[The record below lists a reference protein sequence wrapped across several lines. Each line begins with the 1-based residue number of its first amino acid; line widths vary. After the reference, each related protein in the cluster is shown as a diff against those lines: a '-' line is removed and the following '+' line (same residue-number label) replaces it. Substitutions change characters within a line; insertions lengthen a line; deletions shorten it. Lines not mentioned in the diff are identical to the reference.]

1 MNRRWGTWLG
11 AGGVLT
17 ALAAQPIAAAPV
29 VFSVETNVRLGYD
42 LNPFLQGGSD
52 LATGYV
58 AASIAPRMSKKTEKG
73 EINLTGHYDR
83 TEYLK
88 HYGSS
93 DQYGAELDANQKLS
107 SKLSVFAGLRYDSS
121 VIGQDGNDDVTG
133 APIDDTDV
141 NLIGLRRRA
150 ETYQA
155 RGGWEYK
162 VSPKDTISADAGY
175 TDTRYDSGPAGADS
189 RNIGGR
195 IGWRHAISERTR
207 IGVSGSAY
215 RIDYDT
221 PGLVTWI
228 MEPAVTF
235 STELSPTWHFDAQ
248 LGMSFSKLYLP
259 LIPDQRASGLSG
271 NLNLCHKGLKDNF
284 CLYAA
289 RSVTGSGAGGT
300 VERSQ
305 IGVNYSRRLT
315 EALSWSGTASYARS
329 ASQTGAI
336 GTREYINARGGL
348 DWRVAR
354 WLVLGAEG
362 RYRDVFGT
370 RDALGKNRQIRADI
384 GGEVNA
390 TISLPGQ
397 K

>member
-1 MNRRWGTWLG
+1 MNRGWAMGLG
-11 AGGVLT
+11 AGG
-17 ALAAQPIAAAPV
+17 ALAMLAAAPV
-29 VFSVETNVRLGYD
+29 LAEPVELSVDADLRLGYD

-58 AASIAPRMSKKTEKG
+58 QASIAPRLSRKTEKG
-73 EINLTGHYDR
+73 DISLTGHYDR

-93 DQYGAELDANQKLS
+93 DQYGAELDINQKLS
-107 SKLSVFAGLRYDSS
+107 PKLSVFGGLRYDSS
-121 VIGQDGNDDVTG
+121 VIGQGSNDDVTG
-133 APIDDTDV
+133 PPIDDTDV
-141 NLIGLRRRA
+141 NLIGLRRRS

-162 VSPKDTISADAGY
+162 LSAKDVISADAGY
-175 TDTRYDSGPAGADS
+175 TDTRYGSGPAGADS

-207 IGVSGSAY
+207 IGLSGSAY
-215 RIDYDT
+215 YIDYDT
-221 PGLVTWI
+221 PGLKTMI

-259 LIPDQRASGLSG
+259 LVPDQRAKGLSG
-271 NLNLCHKGLKDNF
+271 NLNLCHKGVKDDF
-284 CLYAA
+284 CLYAG

-305 IGVNYSRRLT
+305 IGVNYQRRLT
-315 EALSWSGTASYARS
+315 ETLNWSGTASYARS

-336 GTREYINARGGL
+336 GTREYISARGGL
-348 DWRVAR
+348 DWRVSR
-354 WLVLGAEG
+354 WLILGVEG

-370 RDALGKNRQIRADI
+370 RDVLGNNRQIRADI